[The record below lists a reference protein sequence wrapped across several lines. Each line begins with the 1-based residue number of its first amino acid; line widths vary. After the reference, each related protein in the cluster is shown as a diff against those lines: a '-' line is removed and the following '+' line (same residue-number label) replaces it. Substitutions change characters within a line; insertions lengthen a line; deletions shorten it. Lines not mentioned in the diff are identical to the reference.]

1 MGQVLRALAGPSQSC
16 DAELLK
22 AAFDVSPEGMALA
35 EGGRVLYTNAAFAEL
50 LGYSDCSEVQDK
62 ALADFR
68 ADGQGCVRTCDRHG
82 KDQQRKSPV

>member
-35 EGGRVLYTNAAFAEL
+35 EGGRVLYTTPPSRSYWVTRIA
-50 LGYSDCSEVQDK
+50 QK
-62 ALADFR
+62 FR
-68 ADGQGCVRTCDRHG
+68 TRRWLIFGRTARVVFE
-82 KDQQRKSPV
+82 PV